1 MTEETKVEQPNGAAP
16 EVASTAA
23 QSTAPETADN
33 DLNINDLNAMKQII
47 DLASSRGSFKAAEME
62 AVGKVYNKLSNFLA
76 QVAAKG
82 QQNG

>member
-1 MTEETKVEQPNGAAP
+1 MTEKTKEELQTNGVE
-16 EVASTAA
+16 EAA
-23 QSTAPETADN
+23 QTTAQDPAADN

-47 DLASSRGSFKAAEME
+47 DIASGRGAFKAGEME
-62 AVGKVYNKLSNFLA
+62 AVGKIYNKLSNFLA

>member
-1 MTEETKVEQPNGAAP
+1 MTEEIKIEQPNGAAP
-16 EVASTAA
+16 ETASTAA
-23 QSTAPETADN
+23 ETPATETADN

>member
-1 MTEETKVEQPNGAAP
+1 MTEETKVEQTNGVAP

-23 QSTAPETADN
+23 QPTAPETADN

-47 DLASSRGSFKAAEME
+47 DLASSRGAFKAAEME